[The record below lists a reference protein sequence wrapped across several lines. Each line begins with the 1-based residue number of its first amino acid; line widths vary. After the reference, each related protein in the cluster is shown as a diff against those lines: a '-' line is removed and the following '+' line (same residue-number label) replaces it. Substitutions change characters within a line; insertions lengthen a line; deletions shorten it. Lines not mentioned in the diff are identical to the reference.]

1 MECKICY
8 SNSGIA
14 NYLILMKV
22 LVTGATGF
30 IGNHVVKELLKNN
43 YQVIATSANEKKAR
57 KFSWF
62 DNVKYIAFNL
72 IEFNSNFNYYN
83 LFEQPDIII
92 HLAWEGL
99 PNYNSLFHIEENLFR
114 HYIFLKNL
122 VSNGAEDITVTGTCF
137 EYGLQEGELSED
149 FPSLPANSYAI
160 AKDSLRKFLE
170 QLQKQSF
177 FILKWARLFYIYGEG
192 QNPNALLSQLGK
204 AIANNEKQFNM
215 SEGNQKR
222 DYLPVEKVAE
232 YLVKIAMQKKVE
244 GIINCCSGKPITVNE
259 IVNNF
264 LKEKNK
270 TITLNKGVYPYSQ
283 YEPLHFWGDADKLSR
298 II

>member
-43 YQVIATSANEKKAR
+43 CHVITTSSNQNKA
-57 KFSWF
+57 KTFSWF
-62 DNVKYIAFNL
+62 NGVKYVPFNL
-72 IEFNSNFNYYN
+72 SESESNINFFNFFSR
-83 LFEQPDIII
+83 PDAII

-114 HYIFLKNL
+114 HYRFLKNL
-122 VSNGAEDITVTGTCF
+122 VSNGANDLTVTGTCF
-137 EYGLQEGELSED
+137 EYGLQEGRLSEEL
-149 FPSLPANSYAI
+149 PALPANAYAL
-160 AKDSLRKFLE
+160 AKDTLRKFLE
-170 QLQKQSF
+170 QLQKNIF
-177 FILKWARLFYIYGEG
+177 FSLKWARLFYMYGEG
-192 QNPNALLSQLGK
+192 QNPNAILSQLNK
-204 AIANNEKQFNM
+204 ALTDNAKEFNM
-215 SEGNQKR
+215 SAGDQQR

-232 YLVKIAMQKKVE
+232 YIVKIATQKKVE
-244 GIINCCSGKPITVNE
+244 GIINCCSGIPITVNKL
-259 IVNNF
+259 VKNF
-264 LKEKNK
+264 LEKK
-270 TITLNKGVYPYSQ
+270 DQMIKLNKGFYPYPPH
-283 YEPLHFWGDADKLSR
+283 EPMNFWGDDAKLKR